1 MEKISKRIFVGIYFL
16 LVAIFLSVIGSNE
29 DYGTFLIVGIAV
41 AVIGSVVF
49 FRGLFRKSRRRQ
61 KISD

>member
-16 LVAIFLSVIGSNE
+16 LVAIFLAVIGSNE

-49 FRGLFRKSRRRQ
+49 FRGVFRKS
-61 KISD
+61 